1 MTAFIDKIVWN
12 LNTVDWEG
20 PGVFAIILLTI
31 LALFRK
37 WKILLI
43 TLLTVVLGWGAQDII
58 VMNLET
64 NMRIISLSLLIY
76 CIGGGLMII
85 LSLISFFRMVL

>member
-1 MTAFIDKIVWN
+1 
-12 LNTVDWEG
+12 VDWEG